1 MILGTVNHQDGVL
14 IKYDA
19 NELHGVEN
27 NSDEDRYIFYVEVYS
42 KSEP

>member
-1 MILGTVNHQDGVL
+1 M
-14 IKYDA
+14 KYDA

-27 NSDEDRYIFYVEVYS
+27 NSDEDCYIFYVEVYS